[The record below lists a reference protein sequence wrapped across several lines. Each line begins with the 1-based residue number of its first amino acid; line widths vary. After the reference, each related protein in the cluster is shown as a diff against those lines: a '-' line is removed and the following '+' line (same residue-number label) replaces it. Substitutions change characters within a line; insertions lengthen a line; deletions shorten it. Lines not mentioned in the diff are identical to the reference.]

1 MAGTKQFLTFSQQV
15 EYLKSEKAIAV
26 SDDQFAEEILQRIGY
41 FALMGGYKELFR
53 IPFTKKYKPGTSFDE
68 IVALYQFDAE
78 LRELFLKYLLQIE
91 RHIGNLIAH
100 YFVEAHGIF
109 QAEYMNPNNYN
120 NSSRNRKIII
130 GLIRKLHGAVT
141 TTDYVHVNYYRAKYG
156 NIPLWITTNVLTFG
170 SLSKM
175 YNVLEQSLRSK
186 ICRHFPNVNQRQLE
200 RFLSVLTKYRNVCA
214 HGDRLFSY
222 RTVDQILDTP
232 LHSKLNTPQQGN
244 QFIYGK
250 QDLFAVVIAFRY
262 LLPKDD
268 FLVFKRK
275 LFLEISR
282 VNKNLLHITEDDLLE
297 RMGFPQNWKQISRY
311 RLIP

>member
-1 MAGTKQFLTFSQQV
+1 MAGSKQFLTFTQQV
-15 EYLKSEKAIAV
+15 DYLKNVKGITISNEQ
-26 SDDQFAEEILQRIGY
+26 SAEDILQHIGY

-53 IPFTKKYKPGTSFDE
+53 VPFSKKYKPGTSFDE

-91 RHIGNLIAH
+91 RHIGNLIAY
-100 YFVEAHGIF
+100 YFVEIHGIS
-109 QAEYMNPNNYN
+109 QTEYMNPYNYSN
-120 NSSRNRKIII
+120 TSRNQKTIS

-141 TTDYVHVNYYRAKYG
+141 TTDYAHVNYYRTKYG
-156 NIPLWITTNVLTFG
+156 NIPLWVTTSVLTFG

-175 YNVLEQSLRSK
+175 YNVLPQSLRSK

-222 RTVDQILDTP
+222 RTVDQILDTS
-232 LHSKLNTPQQGN
+232 LHSKLNIPHQGN
-244 QFIYGK
+244 QYICGK

-262 LLPKDD
+262 LLPTED
-268 FLVFKRK
+268 FKKFKRK
-275 LFLEISR
+275 LGLEISKI
-282 VNKNLLHITEDDLLE
+282 NQKLIHITENELLE
-297 RMGFPQNWKQISRY
+297 RMGFPQNWKNISRY
-311 RLIP
+311 SVS

>member
-15 EYLKSEKAIAV
+15 EYLKSEKEIAV
-26 SDDQFAEEILQRIGY
+26 SDDQFAAEILQRIGY

-100 YFVEAHGIF
+100 YFVESHGIS
-109 QAEYMNPNNYN
+109 QAEYMNPKNYN
-120 NSSRNRKIII
+120 NSSHNRKIIT

-141 TTDYVHVNYYRAKYG
+141 TTDYIHVNYYRTKYG

-186 ICRHFPNVNQRQLE
+186 ICRHFPSVNQRQLE

-232 LHSKLNTPQQGN
+232 LHSKLNIPQQGN

-250 QDLFAVVIAFRY
+250 QDLFAVVIAFR
-262 LLPKDD
+262 
-268 FLVFKRK
+268 
-275 LFLEISR
+275 
-282 VNKNLLHITEDDLLE
+282 
-297 RMGFPQNWKQISRY
+297 
-311 RLIP
+311 LIP

>member
-1 MAGTKQFLTFSQQV
+1 MSVSKQFLTFTQQV
-15 EYLKSEKAIAV
+15 DYLKNEQGITISN
-26 SDDQFAEEILQRIGY
+26 DQFAEDTLQRIGY

-53 IPFTKKYKPGTSFDE
+53 IPFSKKYKPGTSFDE
-68 IVALYQFDAE
+68 IVTLYQFDAR

-91 RHIGNLIAH
+91 RHIGNLIAY
-100 YFVEAHGIF
+100 YFIEAHGIS
-109 QAEYMNPNNYN
+109 QTEYMNPHNYN
-120 NSSRNRKIII
+120 NSPRNRKIIS

-141 TTDYVHVNYYRAKYG
+141 TTDYTHVNYYRSKYG
-156 NIPLWITTNVLTFG
+156 NIPLWVTTSVLTFG

-175 YNVLEQSLRSK
+175 YNVLAQSLRSK

-232 LHSKLNTPQQGN
+232 LHSKLTIPQHGN
-244 QFIYGK
+244 QYIYGK

-262 LLPKDD
+262 LLSKED
-268 FLVFKRK
+268 FQEFKRK
-275 LFLEISR
+275 LALDISR
-282 VNKNLLHITEDDLLE
+282 ANKTMVYITENELLKH
-297 RMGFPQNWKQISRY
+297 MGFPKNWRNITRY
-311 RLIP
+311 QLTP

>member
-1 MAGTKQFLTFSQQV
+1 MAVSKQFLTFTQQID
-15 EYLKSEKAIAV
+15 YLRNEKGITIANKQ
-26 SDDQFAEEILQRIGY
+26 SAEDVLQRIGY

-53 IPFTKKYKPGTSFDE
+53 IPFSKKYKPGTSFDE

-91 RHIGNLIAH
+91 RHIGNLIAYH
-100 YFVEAHGIF
+100 FVEVHGIS
-109 QAEYMNPNNYN
+109 QTEYMNPCNYN
-120 NSSRNRKIII
+120 NTSRNKKIIA
-130 GLIRKLHGAVT
+130 GLIRKLHGAIT
-141 TTDYVHVNYYRAKYG
+141 TTDYTHVNYYRTKYG
-156 NIPLWITTNVLTFG
+156 NIPLWITTSVLTFG

-186 ICRHFPNVNQRQLE
+186 ICRHFSNINQRQLE

-232 LHSKLNTPQQGN
+232 LHAKLNIPQQGN
-244 QFIYGK
+244 QYICGK

-262 LLPKDD
+262 LVPKED
-268 FLVFKRK
+268 FLKFKRK
-275 LFLEISR
+275 LTIEISR
-282 VNKNLLHITEDDLLE
+282 VNKKLIHITENELLE
-297 RMGFPQNWKQISRY
+297 HMGFPKNWMNITRY
-311 RLIP
+311 TLTP